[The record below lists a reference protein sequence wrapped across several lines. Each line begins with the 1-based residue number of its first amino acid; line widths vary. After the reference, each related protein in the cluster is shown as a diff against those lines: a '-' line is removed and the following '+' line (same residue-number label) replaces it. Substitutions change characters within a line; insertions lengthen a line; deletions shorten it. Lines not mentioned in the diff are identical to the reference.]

1 MVYNAFRHYTP
12 LTLGNFKKKNFWICT
27 SNEHCCNVKLFYR
40 TAVRRGSVA
49 IVPLFLAIALL
60 FWFIWFLGGANDN
73 LHKVNQIEYLQHT
86 QDRLL
91 QAAIQK
97 RYELEEADPT
107 LSDAELDAAVNK
119 YIQEIMKINKIDKNG
134 GK

>member
-1 MVYNAFRHYTP
+1 
-12 LTLGNFKKKNFWICT
+12 
-27 SNEHCCNVKLFYR
+27 
-40 TAVRRGSVA
+40 VRRGSVA

-73 LHKVNQIEYLQHT
+73 LHKVNQLENLQHT

-97 RYELEEADPT
+97 RYELEEADQT
-107 LSDAELDAAVNK
+107 LTDDELDAQVDT
-119 YIQEIMKINKIDKNG
+119 YIKEIMKVNSIDDKE
-134 GK
+134 